1 MCVYV
6 CCCRLALVEYESP
19 DRVRQVVEQH
29 TFPEDNRSYIVC
41 GGRKVALTKYKNRLN
56 LAERHW
62 RKQPPPAEGTSFDVV
77 VTDALLQTRQVLT
90 AP

>member
-1 MCVYV
+1 MFV
-6 CCCRLALVEYESP
+6 CHRLALVEYESP

-62 RKQPPPAEGTSFDVV
+62 RKQPPPVEGKPCADGVAV
-77 VTDALLQTRQVLT
+77 AGR
-90 AP
+90 